1 MTVRSRLYYQME
13 PAPRK
18 TGVHLS
24 LPGTPHNIGAK
35 AAVGQVR
42 NGLHQLVA
50 VLANDC
56 ASNHPI
62 DDDKFALD
70 VIELTSQL
78 SLAELHALRICCSI
92 LVRIGEKQL
101 SP

>member
-1 MTVRSRLYYQME
+1 VSVKTHLYYQTE
-13 PAPRK
+13 SVPRK
-18 TGVHLS
+18 TSVHLP

-35 AAVGQVR
+35 AAINKVR
-42 NGLHQLVA
+42 TGLRQLVA
-50 VLANDC
+50 VLANGW

-92 LVRIGEKQL
+92 LVRVSEKRL